1 MGNIPVFRNHG
12 YNEIQSQMMRQTS
25 MQEAEER
32 LWFQNESARIELQK
46 QAELS
51 TIKVYESEHKAK
63 VCADV
68 ATRREFLCTK
78 ILVGKDG
85 TVSLNK
91 ELFGADA
98 KGKLPIKILQAKKL
112 MAMGSRHGSGILIIQ
127 VESNIGLEC
136 DLIFSP
142 DHLENRFINRQFDKR
157 GISFGFGLKKELE
170 VRRELILHLLRE
182 AEVIE
187 IPVKHGWY
195 QEQGVWQYAFPEST
209 TWKEVLAW
217 M

>member
-12 YNEIQSQMMRQTS
+12 YNEIQSQIMRQTS
-25 MQEAEER
+25 MQEAEDR

-63 VCADV
+63 VCADI

-142 DHLENRFINRQFDKR
+142 DHLDNRFINRQFDKR
-157 GISFGFGLKKELE
+157 GISFGFGLKKKNLRLE
-170 VRRELILHLLRE
+170 EN
-182 AEVIE
+182 
-187 IPVKHGWY
+187 
-195 QEQGVWQYAFPEST
+195 
-209 TWKEVLAW
+209 
-217 M
+217 